1 MSAALT
7 FMQQLKHDVLTH
19 PFLTHPFLKQLTAQ
33 PLTREQGKQFAL
45 LYYPHILRTRL
56 YQANAL
62 GVTPD
67 ENLQFVLAEI
77 LYDEYGNG
85 DLNKSH
91 MAIYRKFMRAVGVT
105 DTEMI
110 SPYMMPELQGYI
122 DTMMRI
128 SQGQNWLAAVAAV
141 GIAGEWPIPP
151 YYQTLLD
158 ALRTIPNVTDDDL
171 QLFIEHIVLD
181 IEHSGMV
188 EQALITYA
196 GDKNAQEQIR
206 HGVMLNLNARMVLL
220 SGLQREMFS
229 ELG

>member
-1 MSAALT
+1 MNAAT
-7 FMQQLKHDVLTH
+7 AFMQQLKHEVLNH
-19 PFLTHPFLKQLTAQ
+19 PFLTHPFLKQLAAK
-33 PLTREQGKQFAL
+33 PLTRAQGKQFAL

-67 ENLQFVLAEI
+67 ENLQFVLSEI

-85 DLNKSH
+85 DLKRSH
-91 MAIYRKFMRAVGVT
+91 MEVYRKFMRAVGVT
-105 DTEMI
+105 EAERVN
-110 SPYMMPELQGYI
+110 PYIMPELQGYI

-128 SQGQNWLAAVAAV
+128 SQGLNWLAAVAAV

-151 YYQTLLD
+151 YYQSLLD
-158 ALRTIPNVTDDDL
+158 ALRTIPEVTDDDL

-188 EQALITYA
+188 EQALMPYA
-196 GDKNAQEQIR
+196 ADPEAQAQIR
-206 HGVMLNLNARMVLL
+206 HGVFLNLNARLVLL
-220 SGLQREMFS
+220 GGLQREMF
-229 ELG
+229 G